1 MNNLEELILNLG
13 GKQERQSITWRE
25 ASETIY
31 EETGVRLTPDSVR
44 LRYKRLLNRQD
55 KDSVNNLTDFL
66 VQKQQLSDLRTQI
79 NAAARK
85 ISREETIKEIA
96 NKSATYIA
104 KKFPFY
110 KENSYKSN
118 FVDTNREG
126 ILLLSDWHYGIE
138 VNEFNNTYNKNVCVQ
153 RLATLLD
160 YVTRYIVQNKLQKLH
175 IVNMGDLIAG
185 RIHLPLRIN
194 SQEDVIS
201 QIMAVSELLAQFIE
215 SLRRFTEITYQDC
228 LDNHSR
234 LEPNKKES
242 IQLESLQRITSW
254 YLKER
259 IVNDKDSFKHNV
271 TFNDNEFDAGI
282 INFNC
287 LGHEVGAVHGD
298 LDSPC
303 KVVSN
308 VSMFTRKQYDLI
320 CTAHYHHHS
329 EDEVNMVDVISNGSL
344 MGTDSYAKE
353 NRLSAKPSQ
362 TLIIANPSNVREI
375 VYKINL

>member
-1 MNNLEELILNLG
+1 MNNLEEWILNLG
-13 GKQERQSITWRE
+13 GKQERQDITWRE
-25 ASETIY
+25 AAETIY
-31 EETGVRLTPDSVR
+31 YETGVRLSPDAVR
-44 LRYKRLLNRQD
+44 LRYKRLINRQD
-55 KDSVNNLTDFL
+55 TNSANDLATFL
-66 VQKQQLSDLRTQI
+66 IQKQQLSSLRTQI
-79 NAAARK
+79 NAAARI
-85 ISREETIKEIA
+85 ISREETLKEIA
-96 NKSATYIA
+96 NKSVAYIA
-104 KKFPFY
+104 EKFPFC
-110 KENSYKSN
+110 KESSYKSN

-138 VNEFNNTYNKNVCVQ
+138 INEFNNTYNKNVCVQ
-153 RLATLLD
+153 RLSTLLD
-160 YVTRYIVQNKLQKLH
+160 YVTHYIVQNKLQKLH

-201 QIMAVSELLAQFIE
+201 QIIAVSELLAQFIE
-215 SLRRFTEITYQDC
+215 SLRRFTEVTYQDC

-259 IVNDKDSFKHNV
+259 SVNDKDSFKHSV
-271 TFNDNEFDAGI
+271 TFNDNEFDDGI

-287 LGHEVGAVHGD
+287 LGHQVGAVHGD
-298 LDSPC
+298 LDSPS

-308 VSMFTRKQYDLI
+308 ISLFTRKQYDLI

-353 NRLSAKPSQ
+353 KRLSAKPSQ
-362 TLIIANPSNVREI
+362 TLIVANPSNVREI